1 MKWMCVKSVMTRN
14 NIPIDRIL
22 SSLAIAAVTS
32 LTAFVFPVAVHWSP
46 ASACPPGQIEDMKL
60 SVCASEND
68 DVSWKVAR
76 APAENEPEASAVSID
91 KIMMADLQQP
101 YTGREAYLTDDQG
114 SWFLRLEA
122 GSNCTQLYV
131 LKGWPEDG
139 EPAMR
144 NQPWFKR
151 MFKERHPPQV
161 FYASISDYIEKRA
174 FEYFF
179 TDENGLNGFLTEMR
193 PWGMSLHET
202 DTWYRLQIHSN
213 EFKRLIASEF
223 SDKHLKTV
231 VFYGSNF
238 IVGADFEPIDAAR
251 IKNELA
257 RTDEWPRAN
266 TDLMCTLIRSDR
278 SALLSEV
285 GLAQECVGTRA
296 KISETRVSLN
306 EAPHY
311 PKAGAACEALL
322 F

>member
-1 MKWMCVKSVMTRN
+1 MRWTRVKAAQTWN

-22 SSLAIAAVTS
+22 ARLAMAAVTA
-32 LTAFVFPVAVHWSP
+32 LTAFLLQVAIHSSP
-46 ASACPPGQIEDMKL
+46 AWACPPGQIEDMKL
-60 SVCASEND
+60 AVCASEDD
-68 DVSWKVAR
+68 DVSWKVTA

-91 KIMMADLQQP
+91 KIMMADLQRP
-101 YTGREAYLTDDQG
+101 YTGRESYLTDEQG

-139 EPAMR
+139 EPAIR

-151 MFKERHPPQV
+151 MFKERRPPQV

-174 FEYFF
+174 FEYFL

-213 EFKRLIASEF
+213 EFKRLIASDF
-223 SDKHLKTV
+223 SGDRLKTV
-231 VFYGSNF
+231 VFYSPNI
-238 IVGADFEPIDAAR
+238 IVGGDFEPIDAAR
-251 IKNELA
+251 IKSELA

-266 TDLMCTLIRSDR
+266 TDLMCSLIRSDR
-278 SALLSEV
+278 SALLTEA
-285 GLAQECVGTRA
+285 GLSQECIGRRPD
-296 KISETRVSLN
+296 ISERRISLS
-306 EAPHY
+306 EAANY
-311 PKAGAACEALL
+311 PKAGAACEAL

>member
-1 MKWMCVKSVMTRN
+1 MKWMRVKAAKTWN
-14 NIPIDRIL
+14 NIPFDRIFPR
-22 SSLAIAAVTS
+22 LAIVAVTS
-32 LTAFVFPVAVHWSP
+32 LTAFVLPVAVHSSP
-46 ASACPPGQIEDMKL
+46 AWACPPGQIEDMKL
-60 SVCASEND
+60 AVCASEDD
-68 DVSWKVAR
+68 DVSLKVTG

-139 EPAMR
+139 EPAIR

-151 MFKERHPPQV
+151 MFKGRHPPQV

-179 TDENGLNGFLTEMR
+179 TDENGWNGFLTEMR
-193 PWGMSLHET
+193 PWGMSLYET
-202 DTWYRLQIHSN
+202 ETWYRLQIHSN
-213 EFKRLIASEF
+213 ELKRLIASEF
-223 SDKHLKTV
+223 SDERLKTV

-238 IVGADFEPIDAAR
+238 IVGGDFEPIDAAR
-251 IKNELA
+251 IKSELA

-266 TDLMCTLIRSDR
+266 TDFMCSLIRSDR
-278 SALLSEV
+278 SELLTET
-285 GLAQECVGTRA
+285 GLSQKCIGTRA
-296 KISETRVSLN
+296 KISERRISLN
-306 EAPHY
+306 EAANY
-311 PKAGAACEALL
+311 PKAGAACEAL

>member
-1 MKWMCVKSVMTRN
+1 MKWMRVKAVMTWN

-22 SSLAIAAVTS
+22 SSLVMAAVTS
-32 LTAFVFPVAVHWSP
+32 LTAFVLPVAVHWSP
-46 ASACPPGQIEDMKL
+46 ASACPTGHIEDMKL
-60 SVCASEND
+60 AVCASEDD
-68 DVSWKVAR
+68 DVAWKVTA

-151 MFKERHPPQV
+151 MFKEGHPPQV

-174 FEYFF
+174 FESFF
-179 TDENGLNGFLTEMR
+179 IDENGLNGFLTEMR

-213 EFKRLIASEF
+213 EFKKLIASDF
-223 SDKHLKTV
+223 LGDRLKTV
-231 VFYGSNF
+231 VFYSPDI
-238 IVGADFEPIDAAR
+238 IVGGGFEPIDAAR
-251 IKNELA
+251 IKSELA

-266 TDLMCTLIRSDR
+266 TDLMCSLIRSDR
-278 SALLSEV
+278 STLLTEA
-285 GLAQECVGTRA
+285 GLSQKCVGTRA
-296 KISETRVSLN
+296 KVSERRISLT
-306 EAPHY
+306 EAANY